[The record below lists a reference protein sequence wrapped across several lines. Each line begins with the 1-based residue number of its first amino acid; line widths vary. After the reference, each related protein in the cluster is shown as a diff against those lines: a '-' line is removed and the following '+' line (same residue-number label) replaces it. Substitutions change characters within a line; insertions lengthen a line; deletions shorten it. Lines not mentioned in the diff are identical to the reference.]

1 MKRIIGEYTYTVM
14 EKNDFSVC
22 KYKTKEPVTL
32 PDGKVT
38 EDITVKGYALPNM
51 KKITYELCGEFEEYQ
66 NKHSKKTQYTFVVS
80 AAKEVI
86 PTQSDAIKA
95 YLVTLKGV
103 GKALAAKMY
112 GVFGKNIFNIIENE
126 PQKLSEINGISKK
139 KAEKIHLDYLN
150 RNQGHELYMYL
161 YRFGISALQS
171 SKIYKAL
178 GPDAVSIVKDNPYQ
192 ILTVK
197 GIGFKTADAIARREN
212 FPKDFEPRI
221 EYGILEV
228 LQQNEKGGELFS
240 KFSPLP
246 AFVLD
251 RFLRPEIFSL
261 IEESETYNTGNVYI
275 HRGACYL
282 MTLKLLD
289 YPLTEAR
296 FDEICMNLHRSKRI
310 FIAADK
316 AKSADDVEKYKIY
329 RFHTAMAEYKSA
341 KKIVS
346 LMNSP
351 LQPCED
357 LLKTIYN
364 VEKKLEIVLSDE
376 QQNAVKMA
384 MENPIS
390 IITGGPGTGKTSVQK
405 ALIDVF
411 KAYYPDAG
419 ILLCAPTGR
428 AAKRMS
434 ESTGYPASTLHK
446 ALMLYADDD
455 ECLQSQEEF
464 LFTEKLIIV
473 DETSMIGAFLLEKLL
488 FHVTAGT
495 RLVFVGDTEQLPS
508 IEVGAVL
515 RELINSKKVPIT
527 RLTRTYRQASG
538 SSIITNAARIKAG
551 EKKLEFNSDFKLL
564 ADETSETISDTV
576 CSVYPQL
583 IEKYG
588 EDEVMCLT
596 AYRKKTASGA
606 NALNVALREVMRQD
620 ITAETPYF
628 EVAGGKGMRI
638 YEGDRVMNTKNTEF
652 LTNGDLGKVVSIAK
666 SEQSLIVTCE
676 FDGQKISLEDEEVN
690 SIELA
695 YATTVHKAQG
705 SEAKAV
711 ILVTDIAHQI
721 MLKKALLYTGITR
734 ARQKIYIVGQPVALS
749 KAISTVDS
757 AYRKSQLGDL
767 IRFYVAERKKAA
779 ANQKQKTKPEENE
792 VQLSLL

>member
-1 MKRIIGEYTYTVM
+1 MERIIGEYTYTVM
-14 EKNDFSVC
+14 ENKDFSIC
-22 KYKTKEPVTL
+22 KYKTKTPVTL

-66 NKHSKKTQYTFVVS
+66 NKHSKKTQFTFVVS
-80 AAKEVI
+80 AVREVI
-86 PTQSDAIKA
+86 PTQAEAIVA

-112 GVFGKNIFNIIENE
+112 NAFGKNIFDIIENE

-139 KAEKIHLDYLN
+139 KAEKIQLDYLN

-161 YRFGISALQS
+161 YRFGISAMQS
-171 SKIYKAL
+171 SKIYKVL
-178 GPDAVSIVKDNPYQ
+178 GPDAVSIVKENPYE
-192 ILTVK
+192 ILRVK

-212 FPKDFEPRI
+212 FPKDFGPRI
-221 EYGILEV
+221 EAGILEV

-240 KFSPLP
+240 KYSPLP

-261 IEESETYNTGNVYI
+261 IEENETYNTGNVYM
-275 HRGACYL
+275 HRGTCYL

-289 YPLTEAR
+289 LPLSEAK
-296 FDEICMNLHRSKRI
+296 FDEVCMELHRTKRI

-316 AKSADDVEKYKIY
+316 SKSPDDIEKYKIY
-329 RFHTAMAEYKSA
+329 SFHPDMVGYKSA
-341 KKIVS
+341 REIVK
-346 LMNSP
+346 LMKAP
-351 LQPCED
+351 IKPCED
-357 LLKTIYN
+357 LLKTIYD
-364 VEKKLEIVLSDE
+364 VEKKLSIVLSDE

-411 KAYYPDAG
+411 KAYYPEEG

-434 ESTGYPASTLHK
+434 ESTGYPATTLHK
-446 ALMLYADDD
+446 ALMLYADEDG

-464 LFTEKLIIV
+464 FFSEKLIIV
-473 DETSMIGAFLLEKLL
+473 DETSMIGSFLLERLIS
-488 FHVTAGT
+488 HVTAGS

-508 IEVGAVL
+508 IEIGAVL
-515 RELINSKKVPIT
+515 RELINSKKVPLT

-538 SSIITNAARIKAG
+538 SSIITNAARIKVG

-564 ADETSETISDTV
+564 ADETSETIADTV
-576 CSVYPQL
+576 CSVYPKL
-583 IEKYG
+583 IEQFG
-588 EDEVMCLT
+588 EGEVMCLT
-596 AYRKKTASGA
+596 AYRKKTASGS
-606 NALNVALREVMRQD
+606 NALNNALREVMRKD
-620 ITAETPYF
+620 ITDETPYF
-628 EVAGGKGMRI
+628 ETAGGKGTRI

-652 LTNGDLGKVVSIAK
+652 LTNGDLGRVISIAK
-666 SEQSLIVTCE
+666 SDQSLIVTCE

-711 ILVTDIAHQI
+711 ILVTDMAHQI
-721 MLKKALLYTGITR
+721 MLKRNLFYTGVTR
-734 ARQKIYIVGQPVALS
+734 ARQKLIIIGQPVALS
-749 KAISTVDS
+749 KAISTLDS
-757 AYRKSQLGDL
+757 VYRKSQLGEL
-767 IRFYVAERKKAA
+767 IRFYSKEEKQAATKNTRKTEA
-779 ANQKQKTKPEENE
+779 QE
-792 VQLSLL
+792 VQLSIL